1 MIRRELERMQEQLPY
16 LTALARRLTGN
27 AHDASDLVQD
37 ALVRAL
43 RAEPPLPARDELRP
57 WLATI
62 VRHLH
67 VDRLRQLAREPK
79 QLSLDDA
86 GPLRATDADE
96 PALAE
101 AVEHEQL
108 ARALAEL
115 PDDFRRVFVLH
126 ELDGRSYRDIA
137 AELGIPVA
145 TVGTRLCRARLKLR
159 ELLRARTSPR

>member
-27 AHDASDLVQD
+27 AADASDLVQD

-43 RAEPPLPARDELRP
+43 RAEPPPAEQDALRP

-62 VRHLH
+62 LRHLH

-86 GPLRATDADE
+86 GPLSASHDE
-96 PALAE
+96 ELPLTE
-101 AVEHEQL
+101 AVSHEQL
-108 ARALAEL
+108 AQALAGL
-115 PDDFRRVFVLH
+115 PEEFRRVFELH
-126 ELDGRSYRDIA
+126 ELEGRSYRDIA
-137 AELGIPVA
+137 AALGIPVA
-145 TVGTRLCRARLKLR
+145 TVGTRLTRARLKLR
-159 ELLRARTSPR
+159 ELLRAA